1 MITGTNVL
9 VAMIMLVG
17 TVGIVVPVLP
27 GLFLVWAATLL
38 WAVEDT
44 SSARWV
50 VLAVATVLYAG
61 GVVARY
67 LLPGRRMK
75 RAGVDSRIVALALVV
90 AVVGFFVIP
99 VIGAAIGFV
108 ATIFLLELLTHHD
121 RGLAWRAT
129 GHALRAVAL
138 NIGIEL
144 ATAFAIITTWALAVY
159 LTRA

>member
-1 MITGTNVL
+1 VITGSNVL
-9 VAMIMLVG
+9 VAVMMLVG

-38 WAVEDT
+38 WALEDS

-50 VLAVATVLYAG
+50 VLAIATLLYAG
-61 GVVARY
+61 GVVAQY

-75 RAGVDSRIVALALVV
+75 RAGLDSRIVALALVV
-90 AVVGFFVIP
+90 AVVGFFVVP

-108 ATIFLLELLTHHD
+108 GTIFVLELVKHHD
-121 RGLAWRAT
+121 RGVAWRAT

-144 ATAFAIITTWALAVY
+144 ATAFAIMLTWGVAVY
-159 LTRA
+159 RTRA

>member
-1 MITGTNVL
+1 MTTGTNVL
-9 VAMIMLVG
+9 VAIAMVVG

-38 WAVEDT
+38 WAFEDT
-44 SSARWV
+44 TSARWV
-50 VLAVATVLYAG
+50 VLGIATLLYAG
-61 GVVARY
+61 GVVAQY

-99 VIGAAIGFV
+99 VIGAPIGFV
-108 ATIFLLELLTHHD
+108 GTIFALELVKHHD
-121 RGLAWRAT
+121 RGTAWRAT
-129 GHALRAVAL
+129 SHALRAVAL

-144 ATAFAIITTWALAVY
+144 ATAFAIITTWAVAVY